1 MKENMVQRF
10 VIGNWKCNKGVQ
22 EAKNWFT
29 EFARRYRPTPG
40 LTIIVA
46 PSFLCLP
53 SLAEHL
59 QALGLENVA
68 LAAQDISPYPQGS
81 YTGAVAADMVK
92 DLVEFVIIGHAERR
106 RYFQETE
113 QMVAQ
118 KMDEVVDA
126 GLTPIV
132 CVDQPYATTQLRVLN
147 TDDGNGMIIA
157 YGPQE
162 ATMARIPEAPARM
175 AETVQ
180 KIASILPTRP
190 VVYGG
195 ALARDN
201 VQNYLKIPA
210 LAGLFVGQA
219 SLQVDSFLDI
229 CTQMAQGMGGN

>member
-1 MKENMVQRF
+1 MQKF
-10 VIGNWKCNKGVQ
+10 VIGNWKCHKGVR

-53 SLAEHL
+53 SLADQL

-92 DLVEFVIIGHAERR
+92 DLVEFVILGHAERR
-106 RYFQETE
+106 RYFQETD
-113 QMVAQ
+113 QIVAQ
-118 KMDEVVDA
+118 KMAEVVDA
-126 GLTPIV
+126 GLIPIV
-132 CVDQPYATTQLRVLN
+132 CVDQPYAASQLLALN
-147 TDDGNGMIIA
+147 ADDGQTMIIA

-162 ATMARIPEAPARM
+162 ATTARIPESPVRT
-175 AETVQ
+175 AETAQ
-180 KIASILPTRP
+180 RIASILPARP

-195 ALARDN
+195 ALAQGN
-201 VQNYLKIPA
+201 VRNYLHIPS

-219 SLQVDSFLDI
+219 SLRVDSFLDI
-229 CTQMAQGMGGN
+229 CAQMAQGMRGD